1 MAYVIGLDL
10 GTTRC
15 KAVAVTP
22 NGDLLGSTSV
32 TYPLSSPYPGWTEQS
47 PNEIWIGA
55 LKCLKELVAKL
66 PEAQPLGIS
75 LSGAMHSLFPL
86 DEHGAPLAPAMTWA
100 DQRASAKVQA
110 LQQKIDPAAL
120 QERTGCPL
128 QASYFPARLRWW
140 LEEKHQTFQAAAY
153 FTGIKDWVLAQLCG
167 RLVTDLGMASTS
179 GLLNIH
185 NLTWDA
191 QALELAGIS
200 AEKLPELVS
209 PQAVTGSLLK
219 EIARQTGLPEGLPV
233 VAGTSD
239 GGLANLGAGAIHP
252 GQSVITV
259 GTSAAVR
266 RIISAPRA
274 DRSGRTWCYVLLED
288 RWFRGG
294 AINNAGLAV
303 QWVHERFFR
312 ETSFET
318 LFDEAARIPV
328 GSQGVFFLPYLTGE
342 RSPYWNP
349 QARGLLSGLRLETE
363 RAQIARAALEGV
375 AFCLADVWQVVE
387 DGAIAGEPMR
397 LTGSITNDPTWM
409 QIMADVLGLPLAPFR
424 VADASAMGA
433 AIMGLAALEAIPG
446 LDALVDRLQPDSLI
460 EPDPGAHS
468 QYLELHQQ
476 FQDLYKRT
484 LAIS

>member
-1 MAYVIGLDL
+1 MPYVIGLDL

-22 NGDLLGSTSV
+22 NGELLGSTSV
-32 TYPLSSPYPGWTEQS
+32 TYPLSSPHPGWAEQN

-55 LKCLKELVAKL
+55 LNSLKELAAKL
-66 PEAQPLGIS
+66 PEARPLGIS

-86 DEHGAPLAPAMTWA
+86 DKHGAPLAPAMTWA

-110 LQQKIDPAAL
+110 LQQKFDPEVL

-128 QASYFPARLRWW
+128 QSSYFPARLLWW
-140 LEEKHQTFQAAAY
+140 LEEKPQTFHAAAY

-167 RLVTDLGMASTS
+167 QLVTDLGMASTS

-185 NLTWDA
+185 DLTWDA
-191 QALELAGIS
+191 QALELAGVG
-200 AEKLPELVS
+200 AEKLPGLVS
-209 PQAVTGSLLK
+209 PQAVIGSLLK

-266 RIISAPRA
+266 KIISAPRA

-288 RWFRGG
+288 RWFSGG

-303 QWVHERFFR
+303 QWVHERFFG
-312 ETSFET
+312 ETGFQALFE
-318 LFDEAARIPV
+318 EAARIQV

-349 QARGLLSGLRLETE
+349 LARGLLSGLSLETE

-375 AFCLADVWQVVE
+375 AFCLADVWQVVKE
-387 DGAIAGEPMR
+387 DASAWEQIR
-397 LTGSITNDPTWM
+397 LTGSVTKDPIWM
-409 QIMADVLGLPLAPFR
+409 QIIADVLGLPLAPYR
-424 VADASAMGA
+424 VADASALGA

-446 LDALVDRLQPDSLI
+446 FETLVERLQPDSLI
-460 EPDPGAHS
+460 EPDPAAHA
-468 QYLELHQQ
+468 QYLELHQK

-484 LAIS
+484 MAVA